1 MFNQI
6 LFKFY
11 LINDFNHYLKAYFMI
26 YMIYLQKFRN
36 IFIIY
41 IKINLILILK
51 IEQEAFDTLTL

>member
-1 MFNQI
+1 
-6 LFKFY
+6 
-11 LINDFNHYLKAYFMI
+11 MI